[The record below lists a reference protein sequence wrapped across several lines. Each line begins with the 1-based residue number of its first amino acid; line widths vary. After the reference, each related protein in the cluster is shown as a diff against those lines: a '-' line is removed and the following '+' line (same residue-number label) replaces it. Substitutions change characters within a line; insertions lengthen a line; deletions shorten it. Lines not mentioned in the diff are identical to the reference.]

1 MISPTNKAPIAESSE
16 DGKGEQAQEL
26 SPRERRLD
34 RLGAWRDQN
43 RERLREYVRRWKAA
57 NPDRVADH
65 RQNEYLARYKKRRRL
80 RLRREAQRRR
90 RDVQRQAAK
99 RRWE

>member
-1 MISPTNKAPIAESSE
+1 VITPFNNEEPTS
-16 DGKGEQAQEL
+16 GLAQGTGVAQPPQIHPL
-26 SPRERRLD
+26 STKERRLE

-90 RDVQRQAAK
+90 RAAK
-99 RRWE
+99 RWESQ